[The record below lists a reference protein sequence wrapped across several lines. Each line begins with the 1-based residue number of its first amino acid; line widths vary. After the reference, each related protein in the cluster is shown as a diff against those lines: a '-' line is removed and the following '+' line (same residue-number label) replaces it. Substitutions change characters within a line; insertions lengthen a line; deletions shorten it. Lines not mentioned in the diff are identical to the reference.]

1 MSKFKIA
8 FRYLTALAVL
18 AVAVGG
24 AQAHH
29 SAAGIDMTRTVTIV
43 GTLKEFDYG
52 APHALFTIVSKDDKG
67 NEMET
72 KCATI
77 SPAGLIKQGF
87 RPKDF
92 VPGDQVEVTYNPNR
106 SGVGGIMVT
115 LKLGDGRVVQGN
127 QY

>member
-1 MSKFKIA
+1 
-8 FRYLTALAVL
+8 
-18 AVAVGG
+18 
-24 AQAHH
+24 
-29 SAAGIDMTRTVTIV
+29 MTRTVTVV
-43 GTLKEFDYG
+43 GTLKEFDYS
-52 APHALFTIVSKDDKG
+52 APHALFSILSKDDKG
-67 NEMET
+67 NDMET

-77 SPAGLIKQGF
+77 SPGLGQQGF

-115 LKLGDGRVVQGN
+115 LKLGDGRVVKGN